1 MRLRVSI
8 TVSEMCEIFVER
20 YCKPR
25 KTTWKDDKSRLD
37 RFLVP
42 RLGDTLLDEVTR
54 QDIAGV
60 HAEVGRNTP
69 YQANRLRENIHT
81 MFEMAKE
88 WGHIPE
94 SSANPASRIKEF
106 QEKSRER
113 FLSADE
119 VTRLVMSIREE
130 DVFIR
135 AAILLLLL
143 TGLRRNE
150 VLRLKWENIDFERG
164 LATIPKTKNGEL
176 ALQPLSP
183 PAIRVL
189 HSIPRYTKNPFVI
202 VGMKPGKPRYDLTKA
217 WDRIKS
223 RAQITDVRVHDL
235 RHTCGTWL
243 AQEGVDIMIIKNVL
257 NHKDLKS
264 TMVYV
269 KHSVEQQREALDVY
283 GNRIEKLIS

>member
-8 TVSEMCEIFVER
+8 TVEEMCGIFVER

-25 KTTWKDDKSRLD
+25 KTTWRDDKSRLD
-37 RFLVP
+37 RFLIP
-42 RLGDTLLDEVTR
+42 RLGDKLLDEITR
-54 QDIAGV
+54 QDIAAV
-60 HAEVGRNTP
+60 HAEVGKTTP

-88 WGHIPE
+88 WGQIPD
-94 SSANPASRIKEF
+94 STANPASRIKEF

-113 FLSADE
+113 YLSTDE
-119 VTRLVMSIREE
+119 VARLIIAIREE

-150 VLRLKWENIDFERG
+150 VLRLKWENINLELG
-164 LATIPKTKNGEL
+164 LATIAKTKNGEM

-189 HSIPRYTKNPFVI
+189 HAIPKYSKNPFVI
-202 VGMKPGKPRYDLTKA
+202 VGMKPGKPRYDLNKA
-217 WDRIKS
+217 WARIKK
-223 RAQITDVRVHDL
+223 RAQIEDVRLHDL

-243 AQEGVDIMIIKNVL
+243 AQHGVDIMIIKNVL

-264 TMVYV
+264 TLVYV
-269 KHSVEQQREALDVY
+269 KHSVDQQRQALDIY
-283 GNRIEKLIS
+283 GNSIERLIS